1 MFNTFGSTFRNISE
15 PVVADDTSPL
25 IPVTRIADAKML
37 IINLI
42 TVEDAIR
49 VYIMMNKQTNKA
61 LYLQT
66 GTTKKNVETDFDAA
80 W

>member
-37 IINLI
+37 IIKLI

-49 VYIMMNKQTNKA
+49 VSLYHDEQTNKQSS
-61 LYLQT
+61 LL
-66 GTTKKNVETDFDAA
+66 TDRNHEEEC
-80 W
+80 